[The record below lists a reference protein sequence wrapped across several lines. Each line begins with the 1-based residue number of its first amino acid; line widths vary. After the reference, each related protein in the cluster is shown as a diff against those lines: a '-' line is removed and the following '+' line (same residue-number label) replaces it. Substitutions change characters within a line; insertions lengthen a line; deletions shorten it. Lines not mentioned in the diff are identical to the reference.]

1 MKNFIYLY
9 NGRSALNFALSNL
22 NLQKDDE
29 ILYPEFSCDVI
40 FQFEHKKR
48 YNYKF
53 YQTKENF
60 QLSMNLLKKKITD
73 KTRVII
79 VINFFGIKQ
88 KLKKFYKFCKK
99 KNILLFIDDCHT
111 FYDLNKSSSNDCDIK
126 FFSPSKIFDK
136 IHIGGILQVNN
147 NSIDIKKIPIL
158 PKLNNNYIKLLK
170 GKIKKLLLYEK
181 IKFLKKRPIFE
192 DENFFESKFIVKK
205 EPLNDAIISKIK
217 SIDSAAEN
225 KIRIKNFKYWKKICT
240 KLNIKPLLKVEN
252 IKHGCPLYFPALCK
266 SKNQAIKIFNVGWKK
281 RLEIVS
287 WPTLHIKQRKNKR
300 LIKYWKKIV
309 YFPMNKKYFNMETF

>member
-136 IHIGGILQVNN
+136 ILIGGILQVNN

-225 KIRIKNFKYWKKICT
+225 KIRIKNFKYWKKICK

-266 SKNQAIKIFNVGWKK
+266 SKNQAIKIFNVGWKQ